1 MKTEAYLCKYNQA
14 KQRYLQ
20 GDISITQVANLF
32 HLDRGILAKN
42 FKQDGIQVVNKQN
55 LAQMNENFFDQ
66 IDNEEKA
73 YWLGFLYA
81 DGAISSS
88 RNGIELSLK
97 SSDINHLKK
106 FSKSLEFHN
115 KHIFQDD
122 IRCRLN
128 FNNKHMHESLIKL
141 GCTPKKSLTLVF
153 PTNEQVPP
161 DLIHHFVRGYID
173 GDGSVMVG
181 LNHRKERVVPR
192 LSILGTESF
201 LKDLIATMGW
211 KQNQINH
218 PSGAFQVEWG
228 GKYVFRYLQDIY
240 NDATIYLDRKYQRFL
255 YLKNVFADNKS
266 QD

>member
-1 MKTEAYLCKYNQA
+1 MRAEAYLCKYNQA

-20 GDISITQVANLF
+20 GDISVTQVANLF
-32 HLDRGILAKN
+32 HLDRGVLAKN

-55 LAQMNENFFDQ
+55 LPRMNENFFDQ

-81 DGAISSS
+81 DGAIGSSN
-88 RNGIELSLK
+88 NGIELSLK

-122 IRCRLN
+122 TRCRLN
-128 FNNKHMHESLIKL
+128 FCNKHMRESLIKL
-141 GCTPKKSLTLVF
+141 GCTPRKSLTLIF
-153 PTNEQVPP
+153 PTNEQVPSN
-161 DLIHHFVRGYID
+161 LIHHFVRGYID
-173 GDGSVMVG
+173 GDGAVMVG

-192 LSILGTESF
+192 LYILGTESF
-201 LKDLIATMGW
+201 LKDLIITMGW
-211 KQNQINH
+211 KQNKMRH
-218 PSGAFQVEWG
+218 PSGAFAVEWS
-228 GKYVFRYLQDIY
+228 GKYVFQYLQDIY
-240 NDATIYLDRKYQRFL
+240 NDASIYLDRKYQRFL